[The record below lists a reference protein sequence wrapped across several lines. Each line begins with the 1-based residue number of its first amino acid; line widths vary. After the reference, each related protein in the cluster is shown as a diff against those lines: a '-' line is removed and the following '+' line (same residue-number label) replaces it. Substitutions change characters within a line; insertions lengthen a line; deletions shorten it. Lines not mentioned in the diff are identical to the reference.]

1 MLINI
6 FKKNYPLQLLL
17 LVLVP
22 LVLWIPAFVNPPEL
36 FRTIFDMPL
45 YDVVYSWAYGFN
57 TIASICAFVIVV
69 LQALFLNYMM
79 TRNHLCQK
87 TTFFPAF
94 LYIILMSCNVQ
105 TMTFSAVL
113 FANLCLIIALHFFFK
128 CHDKNEGIDE
138 IFQSSFFL
146 ALAGLFYAPYVLF
159 IFWMW
164 AGLIVYKLYKWRSWG
179 MSILGLLTPFLLLAV
194 FYYLKD
200 IPVEAKLFSNVEKWI
215 DINLDFLD
223 VPLQVVYIVLLVM
236 FMIPAL
242 GNTLS
247 SRSNRII
254 EYRKKSGVMV
264 SMFVVSLFPFFLSK
278 TYPNMSFIFAIPLS
292 FFFCNMFMNLNKERY
307 ANTFLLIFVFCCIAK
322 IYMSL

>member
-1 MLINI
+1 
-6 FKKNYPLQLLL
+6 
-17 LVLVP
+17 
-22 LVLWIPAFVNPPEL
+22 
-36 FRTIFDMPL
+36 
-45 YDVVYSWAYGFN
+45 
-57 TIASICAFVIVV
+57 
-69 LQALFLNYMM
+69 
-79 TRNHLCQK
+79 
-87 TTFFPAF
+87 
-94 LYIILMSCNVQ
+94 MSCNVQ

-146 ALAGLFYAPYVLF
+146 ALASLFYAPYVLF

-200 IPVEAKLFSNVEKWI
+200 IPVEAKMFSNVEKWI
-215 DINLDFLD
+215 DINFDFLD
-223 VPLQVVYIVLLVM
+223 IPLQVVYIVLLVM